1 MKILTA
7 AQTKILDKVTI
18 AEQGIESVD
27 LMERAARAFVTWF
40 KDVYENKY
48 LSSNSGYDPNTV
60 SIFCGLG
67 DNGGDGLAIARMLDD
82 ADYIVTIYIVRF
94 GYKTSKDFDINL
106 KWCES
111 RSIQI
116 IELDKDEPLFYF
128 DTQSIAID
136 AILGSGINRSV
147 EGWLKGLIN
156 HINESFETIYSVDI
170 ASGMFP
176 DKQTIGTSILPTAT
190 CTFELPKFAFLFA
203 ENEKRTGEW
212 YIQTID
218 SSENALNDFETPYYY
233 ITEDFISSIK
243 KKRSKFAHKGTFGH
257 ALMICGSYGM
267 MGAALLSAR
276 ACLRTGCGLVS
287 LHIPKCGYEIAQIGL
302 PEAMV
307 SIDDN
312 EEVFSNIENIS
323 KYNAIGIGCG
333 LGKDYLTKGAV
344 LRLLK
349 RTEVPLVIDA
359 DALNIIA
366 EEEWLNLVPKGSVLT
381 PHVKEFERLFGATA
395 NDFERNHLHRLKAQ
409 ELELNIILKG
419 AHTDICTADGNCYFN
434 STGNHGMATAGSGD
448 VLTGII
454 TSLVAQGYSTKEA
467 AILGVYFHGKAG
479 DFVLEKYKSA
489 SYIIASDII
498 KGLRSI

>member
-7 AQTKILDKVTI
+7 EQTKILDFATI
-18 AEQGIESVD
+18 DEQNLKSID
-27 LMERAARAFVTWF
+27 LMERAADTFVSWF
-40 KDVYENKY
+40 KETSHNK
-48 LSSNSGYDPNTV
+48 NV

-67 DNGGDGLAIARMLDD
+67 DNGGDGLAIGRLLHYYGYLVTV
-82 ADYIVTIYIVRF
+82 YIVKF
-94 GYKTSKDFDINL
+94 SNKTSKDFDYNL
-106 KWCES
+106 KRCKS
-111 RSIQI
+111 DRIDI
-116 IELDKDEPLFYF
+116 IELNKDEPFFHF
-128 DTQSIAID
+128 DNQSVAID

-147 EGWLKGLIN
+147 EGWLKEMVK

-170 ASGMFP
+170 SSGTFP
-176 DKQTIGTSILPTAT
+176 DSHTAGTSILPTAT
-190 CTFELPKFAFLFA
+190 CTFELPKLAFLFP
-203 ENEKRTGEW
+203 ENEKRIGEW
-212 YIQTID
+212 YVQPIN
-218 SSENALNDFETPYYY
+218 SSQETLYLLDTPYHYL
-233 ITEDFISSIK
+233 TPDFIQSLK
-243 KKRSKFAHKGTFGH
+243 KKRNKFAHKGTFGH

-287 LHIPKCGYEIAQIGL
+287 LHIPKSGYEIAQIGL

-312 EEVFSNIENIS
+312 NEVFSNIENIS

-333 LGKDYLTKGAV
+333 LGKHFLTKGAV
-344 LRLLK
+344 LRLLQK
-349 RTEVPLVIDA
+349 TEVPLVIDA

-366 EEEWLNLVPKGSVLT
+366 EEEWLSMIPKGSILT
-381 PHVKEFERLFGATA
+381 PHVKEFERLFGKTS

-409 ELELNIILKG
+409 ELELNIVLKG

-434 STGNHGMATAGSGD
+434 STGNPGMATAGSGD
-448 VLTGII
+448 VLTGMI

-467 AILGVYFHGKAG
+467 AILGVYFHGQAG
-479 DFVLEKYKSA
+479 DFALEKYKSA

-498 KGLRSI
+498 KGLRGI